1 MANTVARDRRHTH
14 TQALLPSCRNKS
26 TSAKPRCT
34 RTHRHIKDIGKENS
48 AQTHFTT
55 MDIDTDIDT
64 ENRAQSTRPSTQTQS
79 HLAQP
84 TPRATPPAT
93 TSPPQ
98 YRTHKT
104 HAVRTVQLPATAR
117 SPSLPQDLPSPPNP
131 SPPTPPLHHRC
142 LYVYSVYVPAENRA
156 QGRRQPRYLARH
168 LGWHSSRQGE
178 RFRPRRS
185 R

>member
-26 TSAKPRCT
+26 TSANPRCT

-93 TSPPQ
+93 TTPPQ

-104 HAVRTVQLPATAR
+104 HAVRTVHATRHGTVAVTAAGSAIPSKPITAHAR
-117 SPSLPQDLPSPPNP
+117 C
-131 SPPTPPLHHRC
+131 TTAAC
-142 LYVYSVYVPAENRA
+142 MCTVYVPAENRA